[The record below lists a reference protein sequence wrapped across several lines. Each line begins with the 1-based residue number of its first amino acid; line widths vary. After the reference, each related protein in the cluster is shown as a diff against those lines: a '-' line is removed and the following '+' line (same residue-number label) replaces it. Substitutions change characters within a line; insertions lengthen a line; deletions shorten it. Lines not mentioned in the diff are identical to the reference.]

1 MPGAADVV
9 ASLRALSAELDHLDE
24 VAARHYGLN
33 RTDMRALEIV
43 SREGPVAPTELAS
56 RLGFTT
62 GGITTV
68 VDRLERAGYVT
79 RRPQGSDRRRLVVDV
94 TEATRKKDAQ
104 VFSGLGRAT
113 RRALATYSDRD
124 LEVVGEFL
132 DRMRQVTAAFTD
144 SLGGAD
150 VSPGGD

>member
-1 MPGAADVV
+1 VT

-43 SREGPVAPTELAS
+43 SREGPLAPTELAS

-68 VDRLERAGYVT
+68 IDRLERAGYVT
-79 RRPQGSDRRRLVVDV
+79 RRPQGSDRRRLVIDV
-94 TEATRKKDAQ
+94 TDATRQKDSQ
-104 VFSGLGRAT
+104 VFSGLGRVT
-113 RRALATYSDRD
+113 RRALATYSADD
-124 LEVVGEFL
+124 LGVIGDFL
-132 DRMRQVTAAFTD
+132 DRMREVTAAFTD
-144 SLGGAD
+144 SLSRAVPPD
-150 VSPGGD
+150 GD